1 MRNPYIVGRW
11 LYGNDHYGRQRV
23 LDYLIHSQDPATW
36 VVGTRRMGKTSLL
49 RQLEW
54 LTDRPDSPLV
64 PLFWDLQGCET
75 PEDLDYELFISIED
89 QASRFKPLGVDVAA
103 MENVDTIRILR
114 SLQRTLRAQDKRLFL
129 LIDETEAL
137 INVGARDS
145 QFLAR
150 LRKTLQNGNHRTVMM
165 ATKALMRLND
175 MSSDWNTS
183 PFLFGVNL
191 VNLWSLDADASR
203 DLILQKQGPYQM
215 DVSEKLIEDI
225 LLHTHRHPYLL
236 QFLCS
241 RLFDSVSDAGGTL
254 RVPTEDDLRPDHL
267 LSGFFQI
274 DFDHLTALERQ
285 ILLAVARHGIVGE
298 DQLVEELN
306 HEDPNRIATFAYG
319 MNKLGYLRSVFGQWT
334 LGNEFLRRWVGE
346 NYATLASSV
355 QSQVSDHGVESLLI
369 AGRRME
375 RNYLQQ
381 EMQTLQ
387 EKLDSAIAQRNA
399 YDGMVPAPLLAEIQR
414 LRREIQTLTDQ
425 LHQLEQLPTPTVPTG
440 SPGV

>member
-23 LDYLIHSQDPATW
+23 LDYLIHAQDPATW

-54 LTDRPDSPLV
+54 LTDRPESPLV

-75 PEDLDYELFISIED
+75 PEDLDSELFISIED
-89 QASRFKPLGVDVAA
+89 QAQRFKPLGIDLPSL
-103 MENVDTIRILR
+103 EHLDTIRILR
-114 SLQRTLRAQDKRLFL
+114 ALQRTLRLHDKRLFL
-129 LIDETEAL
+129 LVDETEAL
-137 INVGARDS
+137 INVGASDN

-150 LRKTLQNGNHRTVMM
+150 LRKALQNGNHRTVMV

-191 VNLWSLDADASR
+191 VNLWSLDPDASR

-215 DVSEKLIEDI
+215 DVPDDQIEDI

-236 QFLCS
+236 QFLCN
-241 RLFDSVSDAGGTL
+241 RLFESVSDSTGRL
-254 RVPTEDDLRPDHL
+254 RPVSEDALQPDHL

-285 ILLAVARHGIVGE
+285 ILLTVARHRVIAE
-298 DQLVEELN
+298 DALSAELSN
-306 HEDPNRIATFAYG
+306 EDPNRIATFAYG
-319 MNKLGYLRSVFGQWT
+319 MNKLGYLRAVYGQWT
-334 LGNEFLRRWVGE
+334 LGNEFLRRWVAE
-346 NYATLASSV
+346 NYENLIKSV
-355 QSQVSDHGVESLLI
+355 KSQVSDHGVESILI
-369 AGRRME
+369 AGRQME
-375 RNYLQQ
+375 RSYLQQ
-381 EMQTLQ
+381 ELQTLQ
-387 EKLDSAIAQRNA
+387 DKLDNRIAQRNG
-399 YDGMVPAPLLAEIQR
+399 YGDLVPSSLLAEIQH
-414 LRREIQTLTDQ
+414 LRREVQSMSDQ
-425 LHQLEQLPTPTVPTG
+425 LHQLDQLPNPGVATG
-440 SPGV
+440 SPPR